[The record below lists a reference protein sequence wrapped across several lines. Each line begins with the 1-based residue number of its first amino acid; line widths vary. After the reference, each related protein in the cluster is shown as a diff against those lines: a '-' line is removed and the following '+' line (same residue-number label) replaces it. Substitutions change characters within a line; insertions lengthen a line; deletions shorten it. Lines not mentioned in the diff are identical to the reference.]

1 MEQTTINF
9 KNFLNYLGILD
20 EKDCKYLFVNSL
32 MSNNENLIYL
42 LGKILKMKYK
52 KENIKKIIRLSN
64 NILIHYVFYD
74 NKKLI
79 LTFRK
84 LLFIYS
90 QFKKEK
96 KRNYLYKWIMNITK
110 DKNNKK
116 KNIKNPFQLEKSIKK
131 NNNYKRANS
140 AINIKLSITK
150 TNQLTFLNNKETVN
164 KNLSMIKLKN
174 NESNNLKENS
184 SFLNSKSKKHS
195 KTARQLIYNK
205 LINNISSDLKKQKNN
220 NIKKIKDKKKFF
232 TELSKSNIER
242 DKKIYEMRIKLNKK
256 FDNIY
261 TFTPIIY
268 TKDYNNK
275 FRSSSQPFYERL
287 EDDKRKRKKNLDK
300 LEKEIVDKEKP
311 RNYNNK
317 KNKSYSAD
325 FDNKYDIYLKR
336 KKEKIRQIQENI
348 DKEKGITFKPNLNKK
363 YNDKVIKE
371 PFKIRNNIYIE
382 NKDNELNK
390 IISLNNIDKE
400 CTFIPKINDNYSF
413 KENFSERQNYYSRRK
428 NKNLEE
434 IKIKNT
440 KVYPFKPKISQNSK
454 DIIIKKK
461 NIIKIIKNKN
471 DEFAKKLTFGLNSS
485 NTRSI
490 NVINDDKKEENKG
503 RNYIFES
510 HYSLEEFNEILFR
523 RFKKEKDDFIKE
535 NFNDKKNI
543 KLSTTDKSIS
553 LSQLRLND
561 DEQSE
566 NDFQMRMKK
575 IVNENYEREKI
586 RQQRCFYH
594 KNKQNNNIYPDLK
607 YYEIIDE
614 F

>member
-1 MEQTTINF
+1 MERITINF
-9 KNFLNYLGILD
+9 KNFLNYCGILD
-20 EKDCKYLFVNSL
+20 EKDCKSLFINSL
-32 MSNNENLIYL
+32 ISNNENLILL
-42 LGKILKMKYK
+42 LGKLLKIKYK
-52 KENIKKIIRLSN
+52 NENINEIIRLSN

-90 QFKKEK
+90 QYKKEK

-110 DKNNKK
+110 VKNNIK
-116 KNIKNPFQLEKSIKK
+116 KNIKNPLGKSIKK
-131 NNNYKRANS
+131 NNNHKRANS
-140 AINIKLSITK
+140 AINIKLSISQ

-184 SFLNSKSKKHS
+184 SVLNSKSKKQS
-195 KTARQLIYNK
+195 KTTRQLIYNK
-205 LINNISSDLKKQKNN
+205 LINNNSSDLKKQKNN

-242 DKKIYEMRIKLNKK
+242 DKKIYEMRIELNKK

-261 TFTPIIY
+261 TFTPIFY

-275 FRSSSQPFYERL
+275 YRSSSLPFYERL
-287 EDDKRKRKKNLDK
+287 EDDKRKRKINLDK
-300 LEKEIVDKEKP
+300 LEKEILDKEKP
-311 RNYNNK
+311 RNYSNK
-317 KNKSYSAD
+317 KNKSYSVD
-325 FDNKYDIYLKR
+325 LDKKYDIYLKR

-371 PFKIRNNIYIE
+371 PFEIRNNIYIE

-390 IISLNNIDKE
+390 IISLNNIEKE

-440 KVYPFKPKISQNSK
+440 KVYSFKPKISQNSK

-461 NIIKIIKNKN
+461 NMLKMIKNKN

-523 RFKKEKDDFIKE
+523 RFKKEKEDSIKE

-586 RQQRCFYH
+586 RQQRNFYH